1 LKKNL
6 KRNIQQIFRVDES
19 ELAMIRE
26 KMETANIRNKE
37 AYFRRMVLDG
47 YVLRLDFSDVREMT
61 RLLSNA
67 TNNLNQIARRANSD
81 GSLFTPDI
89 QTIQADYE
97 LLWGQVKLILQKLAK
112 I

>member
-1 LKKNL
+1 MKKNL
-6 KRNIQQIFRVDES
+6 KRNIQQIFRVDET
-19 ELAMIRE
+19 ELALIRE

-67 TNNLNQIARRANSD
+67 TNNLNQIARRTNSD
-81 GSLFTPDI
+81 GSLFAPDI
-89 QTIQADYE
+89 QKIQADYD

>member
-1 LKKNL
+1 
-6 KRNIQQIFRVDES
+6 VDES
-19 ELAMIRE
+19 ELALIRE
-26 KMETANIRNKE
+26 KMTAANIRNKE
-37 AYFRRMVLDG
+37 AYFRRMVLGG

-81 GSLFTPDI
+81 GSLFAADI
-89 QTIQADYE
+89 QKVQADYE